1 MSNIEKEVT
10 ELKSEPNPSEWFP
23 NKVEILNEEFINVK
37 DEGFTKYYLWYFP
50 KLFQAMKSHH
60 LNVVLQKELH
70 FSEGEK
76 FMVGK
81 SNH

>member
-1 MSNIEKEVT
+1 
-10 ELKSEPNPSEWFP
+10 
-23 NKVEILNEEFINVK
+23 
-37 DEGFTKYYLWYFP
+37 
-50 KLFQAMKSHH
+50 MKSHH

-81 SNH
+81 SKGGGHDDTGNLKFCVDFSLIKNLHFHVIPKCC